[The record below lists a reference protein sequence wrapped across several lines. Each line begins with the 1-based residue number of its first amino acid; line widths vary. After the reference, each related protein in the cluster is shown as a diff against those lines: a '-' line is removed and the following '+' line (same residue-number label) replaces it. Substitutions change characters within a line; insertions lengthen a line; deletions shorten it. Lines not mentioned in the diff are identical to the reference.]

1 MAIEK
6 EGIMA
11 SVRIYCNKSKAYT
24 EKKGK
29 NFKEDKIQQ
38 QSVQRWFFKNSIGNI
53 KQDLQTRRLN

>member
-38 QSVQRWFFKNSIGNI
+38 QSVQR
-53 KQDLQTRRLN
+53 